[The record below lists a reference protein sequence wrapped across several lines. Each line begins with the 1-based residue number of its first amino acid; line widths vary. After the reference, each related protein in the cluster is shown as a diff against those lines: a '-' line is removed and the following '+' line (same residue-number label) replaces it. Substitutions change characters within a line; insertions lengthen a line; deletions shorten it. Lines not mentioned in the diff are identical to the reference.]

1 MFLVAFVLCGLMTN
15 AQEKILV
22 NALPDGESYQTILL
36 CNPDGTNP
44 DRLFPNDGYNRF
56 NFTISKDKTKIIY
69 VKDSNTG
76 SQCDAGGDRYICI
89 SNIDGS
95 DEQIV
100 WTNPNPTY
108 RIFGKMAWSNDLQT
122 VYFEYG
128 YADSDR
134 NSDIYSLDITNS
146 TLTNLTNNGANHK
159 GVCTYVGVAIS
170 PDNSK
175 LIYGYSP
182 SGWFAIPLNF
192 YTMNTDGTDNQQF
205 TDNPGLQAVH
215 PTFSSDG
222 NLIMFNHYYGDGG
235 IYTILPDGTN
245 KQRINLSVGE
255 NHGYF
260 PTFNTDNSQIVF
272 IRDNKI
278 VYAMTDGTIL
288 NEVSITGYTSFGYIY
303 WFDSNSK
310 VISFDNQTT
319 NVGRTIVI
327 PVLTSEL
334 TTNDNVIAYQF
345 DFNYDNTKLEYVGN
359 SLVGTLAVDGTLQVN
374 PLTNKLSIAWAR
386 GTALVG
392 EGEILKLQ
400 FKVLAV
406 GETTPTITNALYNTE
421 SVTATNG
428 TITAVYKYGD
438 IDANDFVQA
447 YDAALAIQYSVGLD
461 PLPTIDPL
469 PWENWRVIVAD
480 VDGTAGVTAN
490 DASEILKYTVGLIST
505 FPVEGGKKSL
515 KSGNADINI
524 TLVGNELLFQPTG
537 ELYGLNVNVTE
548 NISVLGQPQFLNA
561 NMLNATNINANTYSI
576 GLATANAPTEN
587 ETFMKI
593 PITLTQ
599 NTNLTFDLI
608 INTTVKSVTVSGT
621 TGIVTINDKAISVYP
636 NPTNSILYVNG
647 MQNAN
652 IQIFDLTGKL
662 LINEQNADNQIN
674 VSNLQNGIYSIKITN
689 ESGTVIRKFV
699 KQ

>member
-1 MFLVAFVLCGLMTN
+1 MFLVALVLCGLMTN
-15 AQEKILV
+15 AQVNLQNGLV
-22 NALPDGESYQTILL
+22 AFYPFNGNANDES
-36 CNPDGTNP
+36 
-44 DRLFPNDGYNRF
+44 
-56 NFTISKDKTKIIY
+56 
-69 VKDSNTG
+69 
-76 SQCDAGGDRYICI
+76 
-89 SNIDGS
+89 
-95 DEQIV
+95 
-100 WTNPNPTY
+100 
-108 RIFGKMAWSNDLQT
+108 
-122 VYFEYG
+122 
-128 YADSDR
+128 
-134 NSDIYSLDITNS
+134 
-146 TLTNLTNNGANHK
+146 
-159 GVCTYVGVAIS
+159 
-170 PDNSK
+170 
-175 LIYGYSP
+175 
-182 SGWFAIPLNF
+182 
-192 YTMNTDGTDNQQF
+192 
-205 TDNPGLQAVH
+205 
-215 PTFSSDG
+215 G
-222 NLIMFNHYYGDGG
+222 N
-235 IYTILPDGTN
+235 
-245 KQRINLSVGE
+245 E
-255 NHGYF
+255 NHGTVNGATLTTDRFGNENSSYSF
-260 PTFNTDNSQIVF
+260 DGVDDYIQLNQHFINGSFSISTWFVKNTTTDWNVLFSNGILHGDWGNGFNLYSSGDDIVF
-272 IRDNKI
+272 LKAPDTQGFGLNGIITINEWHNVVVVWDGLTSTNNAKMYLDNVLIDQTDCMSSVINSSYNLLIGKDVWNQCFNGKIDDIRIYDR
-278 VYAMTDGTIL
+278 AL
-288 NEVSITGYTSFGYIY
+288 NEQEIIALYNENSLEISTS
-303 WFDSNSK
+303 
-310 VISFDNQTT
+310 NQTAT
-319 NVGRTIVI
+319 AGRTIEI

-334 TTNDNVIAYQF
+334 TTGDNVIAYQF
-345 DFNYDNTKLEYVGN
+345 DYNFDNTKLEYIGN
-359 SLVGTLAVDGTLQVN
+359 SLVGTLAEGGTLQVN
-374 PLTNKLSIAWAR
+374 PTTNKLSIAWAR

-438 IDANDFVQA
+438 IDANNFVQA

-505 FPVEGGKKSL
+505 FPVESGKKSG
-515 KSGNADINI
+515 KTETADVNI

-537 ELYGLNVNVTE
+537 ELYGLNVNATE

-593 PITLTQ
+593 PVTLTQ
-599 NTNLTFDLI
+599 NTNITFDLI

-621 TGIVTINDKAISVYP
+621 TGIVTINDKAVSIYP

-647 MQNAN
+647 LQNAN
-652 IQIFDLTGKL
+652 VQIFDLTGKL
-662 LINEQNADNQIN
+662 LINQQNADNQID

>member
-1 MFLVAFVLCGLMTN
+1 MKKVTMFLIAFVLCGLMTN
-15 AQEKILV
+15 AQVDLQNGLVAYYPFNGNANDESGNGNNGTVNGATLTTDRFGNENKAFSFNGIDNFIEIQDNSLLRPQQITISAFILPLSENEMSIVSKSGNDASNEMYHLCINSPNPQGSHFTIKQNSNCIPGSGWVMASYENNIPINNWHHLVGLYSNNSVKFYLDGVLVAENTTTTNFIDDCAGAPLRFGLWWGNSLAFNGKI
-22 NALPDGESYQTILL
+22 DDI
-36 CNPDGTNP
+36 
-44 DRLFPNDGYNRF
+44 RIYNRAL
-56 NFTISKDKTKIIY
+56 N
-69 VKDSNTG
+69 
-76 SQCDAGGDRYICI
+76 
-89 SNIDGS
+89 S
-95 DEQIV
+95 DEIA
-100 WTNPNPTY
+100 
-108 RIFGKMAWSNDLQT
+108 ILSSNK
-122 VYFEYG
+122 
-128 YADSDR
+128 S
-134 NSDIYSLDITNS
+134 IS
-146 TLTNLTNNGANHK
+146 T
-159 GVCTYVGVAIS
+159 S
-170 PDNSK
+170 
-175 LIYGYSP
+175 
-182 SGWFAIPLNF
+182 
-192 YTMNTDGTDNQQF
+192 NQNA
-205 TDNPGLQAVH
+205 T
-215 PTFSSDG
+215 
-222 NLIMFNHYYGDGG
+222 
-235 IYTILPDGTN
+235 
-245 KQRINLSVGE
+245 
-255 NHGYF
+255 
-260 PTFNTDNSQIVF
+260 
-272 IRDNKI
+272 
-278 VYAMTDGTIL
+278 
-288 NEVSITGYTSFGYIY
+288 
-303 WFDSNSK
+303 
-310 VISFDNQTT
+310 
-319 NVGRTIVI
+319 VGRTIEI

-334 TTNDNVIAYQF
+334 TTSDNVIAYQF
-345 DFNYDNTKLEYVGN
+345 DYNYDNTKLEYVGN
-359 SLVGTLAVDGTLQVN
+359 TLAGTLAESGTLQVN
-374 PLTNKLSIAWAR
+374 PTTNKLSFAWAR

-392 EGEILKLQ
+392 TGEILKLQ

-593 PITLTQ
+593 PVTLTQ
-599 NTNLTFDLI
+599 NTNITFDLI

-621 TGIVTINDKAISVYP
+621 TGIVTINDKAVSIYP

-647 MQNAN
+647 LQNAN
-652 IQIFDLTGKL
+652 VQIFDLTGKL
-662 LINEQNADNQIN
+662 LINQQNADNQID